1 MAVHHRVQQERSA
14 GMRQTKMNFWD
25 GMEHAFMMSSITAEE
40 RTAIW
45 DAVAGYVQEQLLL
58 HKGVRIPTLGSFDT
72 VPKQIQVGCEA
83 VIIQQPVFHLAR
95 NLVNV
100 HNLTDNKAYLPGNK
114 EVEALKYA
122 KVAAATCV
130 SRQKAE
136 SCIQGTISL
145 LSYCLGK
152 GENIALALRD
162 IGVLLIE
169 GRRVQMKFYY
179 NFMETLSGKENLGK
193 AVFKVPQLLDM
204 VVSPVVPVASLSSSG
219 RVIIFPE
226 FEIEFVP
233 KPLARDLLKTSRQGP
248 GEDKKMRRARWS
260 PFGQG
265 RKVGSPG
272 FPFPVSPDSI
282 NTEIPQFW
290 EITGPRKRKKSRVRQ
305 RSEIPKSSSAKKQPV
320 TRRPKGK
327 SMLKGQTP
335 KQSQVQALPQS
346 YGEEGIVDQ
355 ILAEMAARKTV
366 KAKPAHPRGALTFET
381 PVIAILSTTSSEAS
395 LL

>member
-1 MAVHHRVQQERSA
+1 
-14 GMRQTKMNFWD
+14 MRQTKMNFWD
-25 GMEHAFMMSSITAEE
+25 GMEHAFIMPSITAEE

-45 DAVAGYVQEQLLL
+45 DAMAGYVQEQLLL

-72 VPKQIQVGCEA
+72 VPKQVQVGDEA
-83 VIIQQPVFHLAR
+83 VIIQQPIFHLAR

-114 EVEALKYA
+114 ELEALKYT
-122 KVAAATCV
+122 KVAAAACV

-136 SCIQGTISL
+136 SCIQGTLSL

-152 GENIALALRD
+152 GENIALALTD

-179 NFMETLSGKENLGK
+179 SFLETLSGKENLGK

-219 RVIIFPE
+219 RIIIFPE
-226 FEIEFVP
+226 FEMEFVP

-248 GEDKKMRRARWS
+248 GEDKKVRRDRWS

-272 FPFPVSPDSI
+272 FPFPVSPDAV
-282 NTEIPQFW
+282 NAEIPQFW

-305 RSEIPKSSSAKKQPV
+305 RSEIPKGSSAKKQPV
-320 TRRPKGK
+320 TSRPKGK
-327 SMLKGQTP
+327 SMLKGQTS

-346 YGEEGIVDQ
+346 HGEEGIVDQ
-355 ILAEMAARKTV
+355 ILAEMAVRKRV
-366 KAKPAHPRGALTFET
+366 KAKPSHPRGALTFET
-381 PVIAILSTTSSEAS
+381 PVIAILSATSSEAS

>member
-1 MAVHHRVQQERSA
+1 
-14 GMRQTKMNFWD
+14 MRQTRMNFWD
-25 GMEHAFMMSSITAEE
+25 GMEHAFVMPSTTAEE

-72 VPKQIQVGCEA
+72 VPKQVQVEDEA

-95 NLVNV
+95 SLVNV

-114 EVEALKYA
+114 ELEALKYT
-122 KVAAATCV
+122 KVAAAACV

-136 SCIQGTISL
+136 SCIQGTLSL

-152 GENIALALRD
+152 GESIALALRD

-179 NFMETLSGKENLGK
+179 SFLEMLSGKENLGK
-193 AVFKVPQLLDM
+193 AVFKVPQLLDV

-226 FEIEFVP
+226 FEMEFVP

-248 GEDKKMRRARWS
+248 GEDKKMRRDHWS

-272 FPFPVSPDSI
+272 FPFPVSPDAI
-282 NTEIPQFW
+282 NAEIPQFW
-290 EITGPRKRKKSRVRQ
+290 EVTGPRKRKKSRVRR
-305 RSEIPKSSSAKKQPV
+305 RSEIPKGSSAKKQPV
-320 TRRPKGK
+320 SSRPKGK
-327 SMLKGQTP
+327 PMLKGQTS
-335 KQSQVQALPQS
+335 KQSQVEALPQS
-346 YGEEGIVDQ
+346 HGEEGIVDQ
-355 ILAEMAARKTV
+355 ILAEMAVRKRV
-366 KAKPAHPRGALTFET
+366 KAKLSHPRGALSFET
-381 PVIAILSTTSSEAS
+381 PVIAVLSVTSSEAS